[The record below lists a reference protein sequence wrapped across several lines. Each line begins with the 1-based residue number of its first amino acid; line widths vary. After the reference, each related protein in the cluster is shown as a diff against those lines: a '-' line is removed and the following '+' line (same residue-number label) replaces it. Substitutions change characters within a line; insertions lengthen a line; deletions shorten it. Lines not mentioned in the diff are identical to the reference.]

1 MLCCAF
7 PYVHSSFA
15 IILMWKRKLVALPG
29 LSSWCLM
36 IVLLLFHAVP
46 WVCLRFVIMVFPV
59 HTHLLILISKDV
71 PPGILFISLAVLFT
85 LQTSYYDEIID
96 FCVKSV
102 SLATSIK
109 KCNISMA

>member
-7 PYVHSSFA
+7 PYVHISFA

-29 LSSWCLM
+29 LSSWCLV
-36 IVLLLFHAVP
+36 IVLLLFLAMP

-71 PPGILFISLAVLFT
+71 PPGILFISLAIGSLFKLAIMT
-85 LQTSYYDEIID
+85 
-96 FCVKSV
+96 KSSTFV
-102 SLATSIK
+102 SNQ
-109 KCNISMA
+109 CHWRRQ